1 MKARWAAYDCGADPS
16 VPVLLMDGLP
26 PPMADD
32 GEKASEDVANRT
44 ADRAAAWKKSSMIQR
59 MSDTRVTECNNEN
72 CNQVVKSGPRQ
83 QQRFQLETMRLL
95 LPAACR
101 SSSQHVV
108 LVEIRRAP
116 CSSSKISGLR
126 WPSVRQSTL
135 NLLRV
140 SKDTLHASAILAS

>member
-83 QQRFQLETMRLL
+83 QLFQLETMRLL
-95 LPAACR
+95 LPAAKATRRPRRNSARAAAAKLAVCVGR
-101 SSSQHVV
+101 RCVSRLLTSSGFPK
-108 LVEIRRAP
+108 IRCMHQP
-116 CSSSKISGLR
+116 Y
-126 WPSVRQSTL
+126 
-135 NLLRV
+135 
-140 SKDTLHASAILAS
+140 